1 MSRVAASAA
10 SGLRAKRPDHRWLV
24 GFVAVG
30 ALLAACSSAPSVAPP
45 PTPLRTVSTP
55 SGVDSSTGIPSPSS
69 TTIDA
74 QAALQAEAVG
84 AVKQYY
90 AAWNRAVISRSSAEL
105 RARSLPQCAGCASDI
120 SDIDELKA
128 KNQTARGGLITLDHL
143 IGLPGEDSGIL
154 VQGDSTRAPVKIL
167 SGKGALV
174 TSYPENTVVNRVW
187 VLART
192 GGRLVIK
199 DIS

>member
-1 MSRVAASAA
+1 M
-10 SGLRAKRPDHRWLV
+10 
-24 GFVAVG
+24 
-30 ALLAACSSAPSVAPP
+30 
-45 PTPLRTVSTP
+45 
-55 SGVDSSTGIPSPSS
+55 
-69 TTIDA
+69 
-74 QAALQAEAVG
+74 
-84 AVKQYY
+84 KQYY
-90 AAWNRAVISRSSAEL
+90 AAWNRAVSSRSSAEL

-143 IGLPGEDSGIL
+143 IGLPGEDSGFWCRATRPGP
-154 VQGDSTRAPVKIL
+154 QSRSSPARGAGD
-167 SGKGALV
+167 
-174 TSYPENTVVNRVW
+174 VVPGEHGGQSVW